1 VAETRT
7 AAADA
12 AAHDAAVDVIHP
24 RGALRHADR
33 YRGPTDL
40 IGTPRRRVT
49 QMTSGGEDL
58 PSSAARNEK
67 QPSQP
72 ARTGVISLLRVW
84 GGSLAE
90 GKKIYRTMYRT
101 VTSAA
106 ATLRDAT

>member
-33 YRGPTDL
+33 YRGPADL

-67 QPSQP
+67 QP

-106 ATLRDAT
+106 ATRRDAT